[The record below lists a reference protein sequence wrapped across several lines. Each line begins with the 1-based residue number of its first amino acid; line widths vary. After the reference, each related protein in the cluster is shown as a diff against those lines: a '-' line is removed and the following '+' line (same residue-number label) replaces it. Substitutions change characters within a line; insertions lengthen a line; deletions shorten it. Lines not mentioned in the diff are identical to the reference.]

1 VTKDGKRATQEYM
14 LIVKKPQ
21 ESIKIEPSVSSENA
35 QSWFPLTFSVT
46 TQGAAQ
52 SVTWSFGDNS
62 PLEEGRSIIHT
73 FQAAGI
79 YTITARALYESGI
92 EKSATLLYTVK

>member
-1 VTKDGKRATQEYM
+1 M
-14 LIVKKPQ
+14 IVKKPQ
-21 ESIKIEPSVSSENA
+21 ESIKIEPSVLSENA
-35 QSWFPLTFSVT
+35 QAGFLLTFNAN
-46 TQGAAQ
+46 TQGVTQ
-52 SVTWSFGDNS
+52 SITWNFGDNS
-62 PLEEGRSIIHT
+62 PTEEGESLMHT